1 MVIQE
6 MNCIS
11 KVKSSGNRSVV
22 TTSNF
27 FVIYQLHWDDKQIHL
42 TARERKLL
50 KEHEIVTQMKTAFV
64 NEKDPTISLATQK
77 ELIKLGPKLLGPEI
91 GSLIK
96 FLNPYLTN
104 EIN

>member
-1 MVIQE
+1 
-6 MNCIS
+6 
-11 KVKSSGNRSVV
+11 
-22 TTSNF
+22 
-27 FVIYQLHWDDKQIHL
+27 
-42 TARERKLL
+42 
-50 KEHEIVTQMKTAFV
+50 MKTAFV